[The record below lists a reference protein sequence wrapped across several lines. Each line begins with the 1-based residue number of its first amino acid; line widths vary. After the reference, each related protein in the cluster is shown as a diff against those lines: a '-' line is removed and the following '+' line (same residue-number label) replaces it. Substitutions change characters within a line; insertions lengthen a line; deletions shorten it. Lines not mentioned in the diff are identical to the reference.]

1 LKLSNKIAVITGG
14 GRGFGKAIA
23 LAYAHEGADLV
34 LVARTQEQ
42 VESVANEIHSLGHKA
57 ISIKCD
63 VSSWDDVQFMVEQV
77 LANFGR
83 IDVLVNNAGR
93 MPPFGPL
100 IESEPDQWLETV
112 AINLGGVY
120 LCSRAVAPV
129 MKRQGFGKI
138 INISGGGATTG
149 TPNSSA
155 YGASKAAVVRL
166 TETLA
171 GELRDANVQ
180 VNAIAPG
187 AIYTELT
194 EDILRAGSAVGEKLR
209 KEALQVRESR
219 TTPKAGT
226 ELAVFLGSDD
236 SINLTGRLISALWDD
251 WKDFS
256 SQRLQQIDSTDWY
269 QLRRIVPPS

>member
-34 LVARTQEQ
+34 LAARTQEQ
-42 VESVANEIHSLGHKA
+42 VESVAKEIRSLGRKA

-63 VSSWDDVQFMVEQV
+63 ISSWDDVQYMVEQV
-77 LANFGR
+77 LTNFGR
-83 IDVLVNNAGR
+83 IDILVNNAGR

-100 IESEPDQWLETV
+100 IESEPNQWLETV

-209 KEALQVRESR
+209 AEALRVREAR
-219 TTPKAGT
+219 TTPKEGT

-236 SINLTGRLISALWDD
+236 SINLTGRLIAALWDD
-251 WKDFS
+251 WRDFS
-256 SQRLQQIDSTDWY
+256 QQRLQQIDSTDWY
-269 QLRRIVPPS
+269 QLRRVVPPS